1 MIKKEIGYSYND
13 LTIVPSK
20 ISYVDSR
27 SECNPFVS
35 GNTLPI
41 FTAPMSSV
49 VGLDNYL
56 EWESNGIIPILPRTV
71 PLSFDELL
79 EKIYQGYWVALG
91 LSEFKSLEDNL
102 VIDQIRDKA
111 RVLLDIANGH
121 MNTVYY
127 LSKKLKNKFG
137 DKIEIMIG
145 NIANPETYLD
155 CIEAGVDYVRCS
167 IGSGAGCL
175 TTSNTGVHYPIA
187 SLLDEINKLK
197 GRSTNPPKV
206 IADGGI
212 RNYSDVIKALALGAD
227 YVMIGGLFS
236 QFLESTGE
244 IIGNEEISKEHD
256 SVYKFT
262 LHSVSG
268 VRNSDIMDR
277 ASSPD
282 TDNVGIEVFDFA
294 LNIDLS
300 VCKEHIKRNLIQHY
314 KIEKL
319 FYGMSTKRAQMMI
332 GINGPIGTKL
342 KTAEGIEKVVQVKY
356 TMKQWIENMID
367 YLKSAMSYC
376 GCIDLQSFIGK
387 QTLIPNSPG
396 EMGAVNK

>member
-1 MIKKEIGYSYND
+1 MIRKEIGYSYND
-13 LTIVPSK
+13 LTIVPSR
-20 ISYVDSR
+20 ISYIDSR
-27 SECNPFVS
+27 SECNPFVY
-35 GNTLPI
+35 GNKLPI

-56 EWESNGIIPILPRTV
+56 KWESNGIIPILPRTI
-71 PLSFDELL
+71 PLDWEGLL
-79 EKIYQGYWVALG
+79 DLVYKGYWVALG
-91 LSEFKSLEDNL
+91 LDEFKKLEDEL
-102 VIDQIRDKA
+102 KLELITDKA

-121 MNTVYY
+121 MNSIYF

-155 CIEAGVDYVRCS
+155 CIDAGIDYVRCS

-175 TTSNTGVHYPIA
+175 TTSNTGIHYPIA

-197 GRSTNPPKV
+197 GRSINPPKV

-236 QFLESTGE
+236 QFLESSGE
-244 IIGNEEISKEHD
+244 IICTD
-256 SVYKFT
+256 SNKIVHQRDSIYKF
-262 LHSVSG
+262 LFD
-268 VRNSDIMDR
+268 NAKCSDIIDR
-277 ASSPD
+277 DSSD
-282 TDNVGIEVFDFA
+282 GDENIGVKKYDFA
-294 LNIDLS
+294 VEVDLEI
-300 VCKEHIKRNLIQHY
+300 CKEHIKRNLINHFE
-314 KIEKL
+314 IEKL

-332 GINGPIGTKL
+332 GVSGVLGKL
-342 KTAEGIEKVVQVKY
+342 KTSEGIEKKVVVKY
-356 TMKQWIENMID
+356 TMNQWVENMID

-396 EMGAVNK
+396 EIGAVNK

>member
-1 MIKKEIGYSYND
+1 MIRKEIGYSYND
-13 LTIVPSK
+13 LTIVPSR
-20 ISYVDSR
+20 ISYIDSR
-27 SECNPFVS
+27 SECNPFVC
-35 GNTLPI
+35 GNKLPI

-56 EWESNGIIPILPRTV
+56 KWESNGIIPILPRTI
-71 PLSFDELL
+71 PLDWEGLL
-79 EKIYQGYWVALG
+79 DLVYKGYWVALG
-91 LSEFKSLEDNL
+91 LDEFKKLEDEL
-102 VIDQIRDKA
+102 KLELITDKA

-121 MNTVYY
+121 MNSIYF

-155 CIEAGVDYVRCS
+155 CIDAGIDYVRCS

-175 TTSNTGVHYPIA
+175 TTSNTGIHYPIA

-197 GRSTNPPKV
+197 GRSINPPKV

-236 QFLESTGE
+236 QFLESSGE
-244 IIGNEEISKEHD
+244 IICTD
-256 SVYKFT
+256 SNKIVHQRDSIYKF
-262 LHSVSG
+262 LFD
-268 VRNSDIMDR
+268 NNIKCSDIIDR
-277 ASSPD
+277 DSSD
-282 TDNVGIEVFDFA
+282 GEENIGIKKYDFA
-294 LNIDLS
+294 VEVDLEI
-300 VCKEHIKRNLIQHY
+300 CKEHIKRNLINHFE
-314 KIEKL
+314 IEKL

-332 GINGPIGTKL
+332 GVSGVLGKL
-342 KTAEGIEKVVQVKY
+342 KTSEGIEKKVVVKY
-356 TMKQWIENMID
+356 TMNQWVENMID

-396 EMGAVNK
+396 EIGAVNK